1 MVASINAS
9 TSAGVV
15 TTADTSG
22 ILQLQTASTAALT
35 IDASQ
40 NVGIGTASPAYKLD
54 VSGVIHNSL
63 SSGNYFLADQGGTN
77 TLFQQIQNSGVT
89 LKIGTENSS
98 GGGIFT
104 GSGSFDAVIGT
115 SSNRNLS
122 FGVFGATK
130 MTLANTG
137 NLLLGTT
144 TDPAYSGF
152 TTLAVNSAT
161 GALIDL
167 QRAGTRIGS
176 LQTNSTDELR
186 LYAASG
192 VFTSYYAGGSE
203 RMRITSA
210 GYVGI
215 GTTSPTVKLFVAAS
229 DTGPRIA
236 VDQTA
241 DNAADM
247 ITFRRNGS
255 ERGKIYISDSA
266 TVYQTSSDYRLKKN
280 ITPLTGSLETVAK
293 LKPSSFTWVQER
305 GGQQDT
311 GFIAHE
317 LAEVMPQAVTGEKD
331 ATREEQYEVTPA
343 VKDEEGNITTP
354 AVMGTRTVPAYQ
366 GIDTS
371 FLVATLT
378 AAIQELKAI
387 NDTQAETINA
397 LTARIVAL
405 EQK

>member
-1 MVASINAS
+1 MAGKLIVDTIDTDNAFITLNVQQSQIATMNVSGIYSNTGVKMIGANGTVSNTAITGNIISSQITSVANTQISGNIISSQIAPSVTLTTPIISGNLNLD
-9 TSAGVV
+9 SAG
-15 TTADTSG
+15 TTGVRSPAANTISFH
-22 ILQLQTASTAALT
+22 TAGTEDMRISS
-35 IDASQ
+35 DGF
-40 NVGIGTASPAYKLD
+40 VGIG
-54 VSGVIHNSL
+54 
-63 SSGNYFLADQGGTN
+63 
-77 TLFQQIQNSGVT
+77 
-89 LKIGTENSS
+89 
-98 GGGIFT
+98 
-104 GSGSFDAVIGT
+104 
-115 SSNRNLS
+115 
-122 FGVFGATK
+122 
-130 MTLANTG
+130 M
-137 NLLLGTT
+137 
-144 TDPAYSGF
+144 
-152 TTLAVNSAT
+152 
-161 GALIDL
+161 
-167 QRAGTRIGS
+167 
-176 LQTNSTDELR
+176 
-186 LYAASG
+186 
-192 VFTSYYAGGSE
+192 
-203 RMRITSA
+203 
-210 GYVGI
+210 
-215 GTTSPTVKLFVAAS
+215 TSPTVKLFVAAS

-331 ATREEQYEVTPA
+331 ATREEGYEVTPA
-343 VKDEEGNITTP
+343 VKDEQGNITTP

-387 NDTQAETINA
+387 NDTQAETINT
-397 LTARIVAL
+397 LTARMVAV
-405 EQK
+405 ESK